1 MRINKYLASAG
12 LGSRRK
18 VEELVNL
25 GKIKVNGEIV
35 YNLATEVSEDAVVE
49 YNGKKIGLEEQKIYI
64 MLNKP
69 KCYITSAKDEKER
82 RTVLDLVKGVKARIY
97 PVGRLDFNTEGLL
110 ILTNDGD
117 FTNNIIH
124 PSKHIS
130 KTYEVITKIKPT
142 RSGLTELRKGIIID
156 GIKTIPAI
164 VENPKVVENGFLTVI
179 TIFEGRNHQVKNM
192 FSAIGCKVYDLKR
205 VAIGRLELGDLPKG
219 KFRSLD
225 KSDLEKIFK

>member
-25 GKIKVNGEIV
+25 GKIKVNGEII
-35 YNLATEVSEDAVVE
+35 YNLATEVAENDVIEYMGNRVRLED
-49 YNGKKIGLEEQKIYI
+49 KKIYI

-69 KCYITSAKDEKER
+69 KCYVTTVSDEKQR
-82 RTVLDLVKGVKARIY
+82 RTVLDLTKGIKERIF

-117 FTNNIIH
+117 FTNSIIH
-124 PSKHIS
+124 PSKHVS
-130 KTYEVITKIKPT
+130 KTYEAITKVKPT
-142 RSGLTELRKGIIID
+142 RAGLAELRKGIILD

-164 VENPKVVENGFLTVI
+164 VENPKIVENGYLTKI
-179 TIFEGRNHQVKNM
+179 TIFEGRNHQVRNM

-205 VAIGRLELGDLPKG
+205 IAIGKLELGDLQKG
-219 KFRSLD
+219 KYKILT
-225 KSDLEKIFK
+225 KNDLEKIFK

>member
-25 GKIKVNGEIV
+25 GKIKVNGQII
-35 YNLATEVSEDAVVE
+35 YNLATEITENDVVE
-49 YNGKKIGLEEQKIYI
+49 YMGKRISLEEKKIYI

-69 KCYITSAKDEKER
+69 KCYVTTVSDEKQR
-82 RTVLDLVKGVKARIY
+82 RTVLDLTKDIKERIF

-117 FTNNIIH
+117 FTNSIIH
-124 PSKHIS
+124 PSKHVS

-142 RSGLTELRKGIIID
+142 RAGLAELRKGIILD

-164 VENPKVVENGFLTVI
+164 VENSQVVENGFLTRI
-179 TIFEGRNHQVKNM
+179 TIFEGRNHQVRNM

-205 VAIGRLELGDLPKG
+205 IAIGKLELGDLPKG
-219 KFRSLD
+219 KYRILT
-225 KSDLEKIFK
+225 KKDLEKIFN